1 MYCWVKEITGVT
13 NTLATLGDP
22 WVEYDTC
29 LITAVKVH
37 LTPRELH
44 TANRM
49 LGEGLHWDK
58 NVCGKPAKPYD
69 CTKQCYDITLGQSY
83 ERFIT
88 LAMLLRKLC
97 TAKVMVL

>member
-13 NTLATLGDP
+13 NTLATLGGP

-37 LTPRELH
+37 LTPREMH

-49 LGEGLHWDK
+49 LGEGLH
-58 NVCGKPAKPYD
+58 
-69 CTKQCYDITLGQSY
+69 
-83 ERFIT
+83 
-88 LAMLLRKLC
+88 
-97 TAKVMVL
+97 